1 MKNRMAMYEISIK
14 IVFAFCMFYNRNFDK
29 KRENIRNYNLN
40 STGLIFTLS
49 ISSNE
54 M

>member
-1 MKNRMAMYEISIK
+1 MAMYEISIK

-29 KRENIRNYNLN
+29 KREIICNCNLN
-40 STGLIFTLS
+40 SIGLIFRLS

-54 M
+54 MKN

>member
-1 MKNRMAMYEISIK
+1 MAMYEISIK

-40 STGLIFTLS
+40 STGLIFYF
-49 ISSNE
+49 IDK
-54 M
+54 